1 LSFPVFPGFAIVSAG
16 HVVIGTAGHID
27 HGKSALV
34 KALTGYDPD
43 RLKEEKERGMTTD
56 LGFAFLGDNVTI
68 IDVPGHEK
76 FVRHMLAGASTV
88 DLVMLVVA
96 ADDSVMPQTTEHF
109 DICRLMGIRQG
120 LVVITKTDLV
130 DAEWLELVHADVEG
144 LVAETFLEGA
154 PVMEVS
160 SVTGNGIPELRSRLD
175 EMVAGVDPKP
185 DRGVFRLPVDRCFTI
200 KGFGTVVAGTVLSGH
215 AAPGDKLE
223 LLPQQKTVRVR
234 GIQRHE
240 HGIDQTVLGDRAAL
254 NLQGIE
260 KETVARGN
268 VLATPGYYRP
278 TEVFNASLF
287 LLKTAGRPLRHMTR
301 VRVHIGTAEAMARAA
316 LLDTRELSP
325 GKEGLVQFRTEGP
338 VVCDWNDHYVVRS
351 YSPQNTIGGGIVLEP
366 NARKERRFDDAVVAR
381 LKAMRE
387 GDTAAVVEQAL
398 VRNRFEAVQPE
409 ELARELAITDEDI
422 TRYIDALSAD
432 GKVSRFVFEGKD
444 YLVHARNM
452 ADGRNAVL
460 AALDEFHRQNPFRVG
475 LRRPELRDKSGRGF
489 SVPLFDAI
497 VSALLSEGVLV
508 EQGGKVRKS
517 GHELRLKPEE
527 RELFDQVA
535 ARMLERGFS
544 PPSMDQALAGA
555 RKLLA
560 DRVRTA
566 LLETGVLVDVGESVV
581 FHREVVARGR
591 EIVVELF
598 KETDELAASDIRKRM
613 GSTRRYVIPLLNYFD
628 STGLTQRRG
637 DKRVLRKTAGKAHAA
652 ADNTSTGSDKE

>member
-1 LSFPVFPGFAIVSAG
+1 MNAG

-34 KALTGYDPD
+34 RALTGTDPD
-43 RLKEEKERGMTTD
+43 RLKEEQERGMTTD
-56 LGFAFLGDNVTI
+56 LGFAFLGDNATI

-76 FVRHMLAGASTV
+76 FVRHMLAGASTI
-88 DLVMLVVA
+88 DIVMLVVA

-120 LVVITKTDLV
+120 LVVVTKTDLV
-130 DAEWLELVHADVEG
+130 DAEWLELVREDIQG
-144 LVAETFLEGA
+144 LVAGTFLEGA

-160 SVTGNGIPELRSRLD
+160 SVTGQGVPELRDTLD
-175 EMVAGVDPKP
+175 KLIAGVDPKP

-200 KGFGTVVAGTVLSGH
+200 KGFGTVVAGTVLSGR

-240 HGIDQTVLGDRAAL
+240 RGIDQTVLGDRAAL

-260 KETVARGN
+260 KETVTRGN

-287 LLKTAGRPLRHMTR
+287 LLKTAARPLRHMTR
-301 VRVHIGTAEAMARAA
+301 VRLHIGTAEVMARVA
-316 LLDTRELSP
+316 LLGTRELTP
-325 GKEGLVQFRTEGP
+325 GSEGLVQFRTEAS
-338 VVCDWNDHYVVRS
+338 VVCDWNDRYVVRS
-351 YSPQNTIGGGIVLEP
+351 YSPQHTIGGGIVLEP

-387 GDTAAVVEQAL
+387 GDTATVVEQAL
-398 VRNRFEAVQPE
+398 VRNRLGAVQPE
-409 ELARELAITDEDI
+409 QLARELALTGEDF
-422 TRYIDALSAD
+422 TKYVDALSAD
-432 GKVSRFVFEGKD
+432 GKVSRFMFEGKD
-444 YLVHARNM
+444 YLVHGQNM
-452 ADGRNAVL
+452 TDGRDAVL
-460 AALDEFHRQNPFRVG
+460 AALEEFHRQSPFRVG
-475 LRRPELRDKSGRGF
+475 LKRPELRDKSSRGF
-489 SVPLFDAI
+489 SVPLFDA
-497 VSALLSEGVLV
+497 VVNALLADGVVVEEG
-508 EQGGKVRKS
+508 GRVRRA
-517 GHELRLKPEE
+517 GHEVRLKPEE
-527 RELFDQVA
+527 QELFDRVGA
-535 ARMLERGFS
+535 EMLERGFS
-544 PPSMDQALAGA
+544 PPSLEDALAGA
-555 RKLLA
+555 RKPLA

-581 FHREVVARGR
+581 FHRDVVARGR
-591 EIVVELF
+591 DIVVELF
-598 KETDELAASDIRKRM
+598 KETNELAASDVRKRM

-637 DKRVLRKTAGKAHAA
+637 DKRVLRRTAGRTRAAAGEESAA
-652 ADNTSTGSDKE
+652 ADRNATESNKE

>member
-1 LSFPVFPGFAIVSAG
+1 MKAG

-34 KALTGYDPD
+34 KVLTGTDPD
-43 RLKEEKERGMTTD
+43 RLKEEQERGMTTD

-144 LVAETFLEGA
+144 LVAGTFLEGA

-160 SVTGNGIPELRSRLD
+160 SVTGNGIPELRDRLD

-215 AAPGDKLE
+215 AAPGDRLE
-223 LLPQQKTVRVR
+223 LLPQQETVRVR

-240 HGIDQTVLGDRAAL
+240 QGIDKTVLGDRAAL

-278 TEVFNASLF
+278 TEVFNASLY

-301 VRVHIGTAEAMARAA
+301 VRLHIGTAEVMARVA

-325 GKEGLVQFRTEGP
+325 GKEGLVQFRTEGL

-351 YSPQNTIGGGIVLEP
+351 YSPQHTIGGGIVLEP

-381 LKAMRE
+381 LKAMHE

-432 GKVSRFVFEGKD
+432 RRAARFVFEGKD
-444 YLVHARNM
+444 YLVHARSM
-452 ADGRNAVL
+452 ADGRSAVL
-460 AALDEFHRQNPFRVG
+460 AALDEFHRQNPFRIG
-475 LRRPELRDKSGRGF
+475 LKRPELRDKSGRGF

-497 VSALLSEGVLV
+497 VSALLAEGVLV
-508 EQGGKVRKS
+508 EEGGKVRKS

-527 RELFDQVA
+527 QELFDRVA
-535 ARMLERGFS
+535 ARMLGGGFS
-544 PPSMDQALAGA
+544 PPSMDEALAGA
-555 RKLLA
+555 KKVLA

-566 LLETGVLVDVGESVV
+566 LLEAGVLVDVGESVV
-581 FHREVVARGR
+581 FHRDVVARGR

-637 DKRVLRKTAGKAHAA
+637 DKRVLRKTAGKARAA

>member
-1 LSFPVFPGFAIVSAG
+1 MRAG

-120 LVVITKTDLV
+120 LVAITKTDLV

-144 LVAETFLEGA
+144 LVAGTFLEGA

-160 SVTGNGIPELRSRLD
+160 SVTGNGIPELRNRLD

-223 LLPQQKTVRVR
+223 LQPQQKTVRVR

-301 VRVHIGTAEAMARAA
+301 VRLHIGTAEVMARVA
-316 LLDTRELSP
+316 LLETRELSP

-338 VVCDWNDHYVVRS
+338 VVCDWSDHYVVRS
-351 YSPQNTIGGGIVLEP
+351 YSPQHTIGGGIVLEP

-409 ELARELAITDEDI
+409 ELARGLAITDEDI

-475 LRRPELRDKSGRGF
+475 LKRPELRGKSSRGF

-508 EQGGKVRKS
+508 EEGGKVRKS

-527 RELFDQVA
+527 RELFDRVA

-555 RKLLA
+555 RKVPA

-581 FHREVVARGR
+581 FHRDVVARGR

-637 DKRVLRKTAGKAHAA
+637 DKRVLRKTAGKTHAA
-652 ADNTSTGSDKE
+652 ADKTSTGSDKE